1 MKRNQLTLTII
12 VATICCTMFMSADV
26 LYSGAAPTGNTG
38 AEGSTCRNC
47 HGGNPLNASGGSVTI
62 DGLPSTYTPGQTYNF
77 TVKINHGNSDRK
89 RWGFAVKAVTSTNPT
104 VAGTFSE
111 NNPNALISDGEI
123 GHSNAP
129 TTTSSN
135 TYTFNNLSWTAPANP
150 SSNSDA
156 TNIIFYVIGNAADGV
171 TGMPGDFIYT
181 TTQTVTLGNTSS
193 VNESFLLPENVRI
206 ATTGKSILVD
216 LNLTKPSTI
225 QPAIYSLGGQK
236 LLSLPAKK
244 YNSGK
249 QNINIDGSNL
259 PGGTY
264 LLMIQNNGKSV
275 SKKFVL

>member
-1 MKRNQLTLTII
+1 MGLNKKMLLAVSII
-12 VATICCTMFMSADV
+12 CSFIFISADTK
-26 LYSGAAPTGNTG
+26 YSGAAPTGNTG

-104 VAGTFSE
+104 VVGTFSE

-150 SSNSDA
+150 SPNSDA

-181 TTQTVTLGNTSS
+181 TTQTVTLNTPSS
-193 VNESFLLPENVRI
+193 VNESVLSHQNVNI
-206 ATTGKSILVD
+206 ATAGKSILVD
-216 LNLTKPSTI
+216 FSLSKPSSI
-225 QPAIYSLGGQK
+225 QPIIYSLGGQK
-236 LLSLPAKK
+236 LLNLPEKK

-249 QNINIDGSNL
+249 HNINIDGSNL
-259 PGGTY
+259 SGGTY
-264 LLMIQNNGKSV
+264 LLIIQNNGKAL